1 MTHNGNH
8 KRAKEILGFKGMT
21 EKTRVA
27 VLGLDG
33 VPFSLLQ
40 NFCSRGIMPN
50 LSSLANNGSFLPME
64 TSHPC
69 VSSVAWTSF
78 MTGHNP
84 GVHGIYGF
92 TDVMPHR
99 IALKLPSFDD
109 IQCPVVWNSLPGRK
123 SVIVNLPFT
132 YPARPLNGFLVS
144 GFVAPIFER
153 AVFPE
158 SLIPW
163 LKARNYRIDVDTV
176 RGRQD
181 RQFLIRDLFETLEI
195 HASVI
200 LELMESQPWDLF
212 VGVITGTDR
221 LHHFFFDACEDE
233 QHPLHT
239 MVVDF
244 YGKVDSLVQR
254 FVQSAG
260 AFTRIILLSDHGFAG
275 LRIQVYLNHILNTL
289 GYLRYSTPEP
299 RTLEDIDPRSR
310 AFALDPSRI
319 YINSRE
325 RFSGGAV
332 SGAEVNRL
340 RTKLQSQLSTLKA
353 SDIGFFGKNG
363 IDAGHEEIFSE
374 IKVREEVY
382 HGPQTAFAPD
392 LIVIPNRGYDLK
404 AAIPVQTPILK
415 DIFTGMHTHDDA
427 FLLVG
432 EPHRETRLP
441 MPHITDVFPLITEIF
456 R

>member
-1 MTHNGNH
+1 MY
-8 KRAKEILGFKGMT
+8 KAVT

-40 NFCSRGIMPN
+40 KFFSKGVMPHIA
-50 LSSLANNGSFLPME
+50 SLAANGSFFPME

-78 MTGHNP
+78 MTGQNP
-84 GVHGIYGF
+84 GMHGIYGF
-92 TDVMPHR
+92 TDVAPDR
-99 IALKLPSFDD
+99 IDLKLPSFDD
-109 IQCPVVWNSLPGRK
+109 IRCPVVWNTLPGNT
-123 SVIVNLPFT
+123 SIIVNLPFT
-132 YPARPLNGFLVS
+132 YPARPLNGVLIS

-153 AVFPE
+153 AVHPA

-163 LKARNYRIDVDTV
+163 LKARNYRIDVDAS

-195 HASVI
+195 HSTVI
-200 LELMESQPWDLF
+200 LELMASRHWDLF
-212 VGVITGTDR
+212 IGVVTATDR
-221 LHHFFFDACEDE
+221 LHHFFFDACEDDA
-233 QHPLHT
+233 HPLHN

-244 YGKVDSLVQR
+244 YGRVDLLVEK

-260 AFTRIILLSDHGFAG
+260 SRSRIIILSDHGFTG
-275 LRIQVYLNHILNTL
+275 LRTQVYLNHILHAL
-289 GYLRYSTPEP
+289 GYLKYSTPDP
-299 RTLEDIDPRSR
+299 KGLQDIDPHSR

-325 RFSGGAV
+325 RFPNGGI
-332 SGAEVNRL
+332 SGAEAAVL
-340 RTKLQSQLSTLKA
+340 RAELQSRLAALTA
-353 SDIGFFGKNG
+353 FDIGFFQTNG
-363 IDAGHEEIFSE
+363 AEEDGERIFSHVMVKE
-374 IKVREEVY
+374 QVY
-382 HGPQTAFAPD
+382 QGPQTRFAPD
-392 LIVIPNRGYDLK
+392 LLLIPNRGYDLK
-404 AAIPVQTPILK
+404 AAINVRTPTMK
-415 DIFTGMHTHDDA
+415 DIFTGTHTHDDA

-432 EPHRETRLP
+432 EPLAQSGPST
-441 MPHITDVFPLITEIF
+441 PHITEASQLITEIL